1 MDTKTITH
9 KMEWVMAV
17 GNARA
22 DGISPVAQERGRE
35 RETERDRERVCV
47 RVVVSFSLVDG
58 RACIGYGWRYD
69 WSMAS
74 LEQPDCTFHGCFS
87 EDKCTGY
94 HRKGSNAVQR
104 QIRYDKRLV
113 EHGFTHS
120 S

>member
-1 MDTKTITH
+1 
-9 KMEWVMAV
+9 MASLQ
-17 GNARA
+17 
-22 DGISPVAQERGRE
+22 SPERE
-35 RETERDRERVCV
+35 RERDGVRVRV

-74 LEQPDCTFHGCFS
+74 LEHPDCTFHGCFS

-94 HRKGSNAVQR
+94 HREGSNAVQR
-104 QIRYDKRLV
+104 QIRYDKRLI

-120 S
+120 SCGYQGGIDGYSIRSD